1 MLEVKRDFL
10 NNNHSYINFIL
21 DKIESFSNL
30 HRSKVIYPKNH
41 PNYNNLTMEQI
52 KVEFFTLLKD
62 NKEAFIS
69 EIEKNLGVFELTMN
83 DSLPSGSMHET
94 INFSFKLKNQKD
106 LDMVLKFK
114 YTIYSKEASFES
126 IEIQNKNCN
135 GSLWNFK
142 SLSKSIIIP
151 LGKENE
157 KQNKSDL
164 AYLEIVTE
172 KEKITDYIGLSNSYE
187 GLFQLRKDHT
197 ASNVLYDRTDTD
209 NTHNFYEKIHQLNTQ
224 HPEVA
229 YKCLFSNTKNIEDLS
244 DLMLLNYDI
253 VFDEHL
259 KRFHAN
265 LDDFYNIK
273 ILGNEVNMLEYER
286 KMKRALPS
294 FKI

>member
-94 INFSFKLKNQKD
+94 INFSFKVKNQKD
-106 LDMVLKFK
+106 LDMVLNFK

-135 GSLWNFK
+135 GSLWKFEG
-142 SLSKSIIIP
+142 LSKSIIIP

-164 AYLEIVTE
+164 VYLKIVTE
-172 KEKITDYIGLSNSYE
+172 KEKITDYIGLSSSYE

-197 ASNVLYDRTDTD
+197 VSNVLYDRTDTD
-209 NTHNFYEKIHQLNTQ
+209 DTHKFYERIHQLNTQ

-229 YKCLFSNTKNIEDLS
+229 YKCLFSNTQNSEDLS

-253 VFDEHL
+253 IFDEHF
-259 KRFHAN
+259 KKFHAN

-286 KMKRALPS
+286 KMKRAISSL
-294 FKI
+294 KI

>member
-10 NNNHSYINFIL
+10 NNNHSYINFML

-83 DSLPSGSMHET
+83 DSLLSGSMHET
-94 INFSFKLKNQKD
+94 INFSFKVKNQKD

-135 GSLWNFK
+135 GSLWKFEG
-142 SLSKSIIIP
+142 LSKSIIIP

-164 AYLEIVTE
+164 VYLKIVTE
-172 KEKITDYIGLSNSYE
+172 KEKITDYIGLSSNYE

-197 ASNVLYDRTDTD
+197 VSNVLYDRTDTD
-209 NTHNFYEKIHQLNTQ
+209 DTHKFYERIHQLDTQ

-229 YKCLFSNTKNIEDLS
+229 YKCLFSNTKNSEDLS

-253 VFDEHL
+253 VFDEHF

-286 KMKRALPS
+286 KMKRALS
-294 FKI
+294 SLKI

>member
-69 EIEKNLGVFELTMN
+69 EIEKNLGFFELTMN
-83 DSLPSGSMHET
+83 DYLPSGSMHET
-94 INFSFKLKNQKD
+94 INFSFKVKNQKD
-106 LDMVLKFK
+106 LDMVLNFK

-135 GSLWNFK
+135 GSLWKFEG
-142 SLSKSIIIP
+142 LSKSIIIP

-164 AYLEIVTE
+164 VYLKIVTE
-172 KEKITDYIGLSNSYE
+172 KEKITDYIGLSSNYE

-197 ASNVLYDRTDTD
+197 VSNVVYDRTDTD
-209 NTHNFYEKIHQLNTQ
+209 DTHKFYEKIHQLNTQ

-253 VFDEHL
+253 AFDEHF

-286 KMKRALPS
+286 KMKRAISSL
-294 FKI
+294 KI

>member
-94 INFSFKLKNQKD
+94 INFSFKVKNQKD
-106 LDMVLKFK
+106 LDMVLNFK

-135 GSLWNFK
+135 GSLWKFEG
-142 SLSKSIIIP
+142 LSKSIIIP

-157 KQNKSDL
+157 KKNKSDL
-164 AYLEIVTE
+164 VYLKIVTE
-172 KEKITDYIGLSNSYE
+172 KEKITDYIGLSSSYE
-187 GLFQLRKDHT
+187 VLFQLRKDHT
-197 ASNVLYDRTDTD
+197 VSNVLYDRTDTD
-209 NTHNFYEKIHQLNTQ
+209 DTHKFYERIHQLNTQ

-229 YKCLFSNTKNIEDLS
+229 YKCLFSNTQNSEDLS

-253 VFDEHL
+253 IFDEHF
-259 KRFHAN
+259 KKFHAN

-273 ILGNEVNMLEYER
+273 ILGYEVNMLEYER
-286 KMKRALPS
+286 KMKRAISSL
-294 FKI
+294 KI